1 MNICQMNIWMDG
13 RALEHGKIRAGL
25 QRSITST
32 PPVLAL
38 LLVTLCRRLGLPES
52 SGKAKG
58 EPASHSLRGRA
69 PEALP
74 RTAGEK
80 AGLATTVMSWSLS
93 LQGHLQ
99 EFPGSS
105 AGFATATF
113 RVSTQPSW
121 R

>member
-1 MNICQMNIWMDG
+1 MD
-13 RALEHGKIRAGL
+13 EPWNMGKIRAGL

-38 LLVTLCRRLGLPES
+38 LLLTLCRRLGLPES

-74 RTAGEK
+74 PHSGGESRASHNCDVLVSVPSGPLAGIPR
-80 AGLATTVMSWSLS
+80 GLCGLCNC
-93 LQGHLQ
+93 HI
-99 EFPGSS
+99 
-105 AGFATATF
+105 
-113 RVSTQPSW
+113 
-121 R
+121 